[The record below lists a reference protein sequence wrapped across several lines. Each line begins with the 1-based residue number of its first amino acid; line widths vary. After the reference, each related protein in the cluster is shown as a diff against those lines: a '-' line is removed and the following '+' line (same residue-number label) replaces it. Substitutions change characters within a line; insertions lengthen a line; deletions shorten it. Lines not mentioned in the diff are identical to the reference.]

1 MPPQKLGLGNQKNT
15 SDSGTQL
22 HLFSPDPYILMF
34 LHQLE
39 TNTGT
44 KTDFTERIFEMST
57 PLSFLDKN
65 TEFYY
70 LDQFTGFPKK
80 LLVIF
85 QVRILR
91 TIS

>member
-1 MPPQKLGLGNQKNT
+1 MPPQKLGFRNQKNT

-22 HLFSPDPYILMF
+22 YLFGPDPYIQMF

-39 TNTGT
+39 ANKGT
-44 KTDFTERIFEMST
+44 KKDFTERIFEMST
-57 PLSFLDKN
+57 PLSSLDKSS
-65 TEFYY
+65 EFYY
-70 LDQFTGFPKK
+70 LDQFPGFPKK